1 MTSQIRPFGQR
12 GRPNRWAMIAAVL
25 ALSACTVGP
34 DFKQP
39 EGPTSKRYTSG
50 DTIRLNGGDAEI
62 DEQHVM
68 LGQPLPSE
76 WWAPFQSPQLDQV
89 IRQAIAGNHN
99 LAAAKATLA
108 QAHESVTAAAGG
120 LYPQVDLGAS
130 AGRQKYGAAFFGPL
144 QGPGPFTYWSVGP
157 NVSYLVDWS
166 GGVRRTVERERALA
180 DYQRYQV
187 SAAYLALT
195 GNVVFQALSIA
206 SIRAQIETVEE
217 ILANDEKNLAL
228 VRSAREAGSVTEVD
242 VLSAESQ
249 LANDR
254 TLLPPLRQQLS
265 VARHALAILVGQAPA
280 DWMPPDFDIEQF
292 TLPRELPVSL
302 PSALVHDRPDIMAA
316 ESQLHA
322 ASAEIGVT
330 TANLYPTIDL
340 TAAASQQALT
350 VPGLFN
356 ASAVAWSLAAG
367 LTAPLFHGGTLSA
380 ERRAAVD
387 AFQASLATYKQTV
400 LQSFGQ
406 VADVLEAL
414 AHDAE
419 QLAAQ
424 KHAMESAA
432 ASLRL
437 TRLSYSAGNVGI
449 LQVLDAQRL
458 LQQAQLG
465 YVRAQVQRRQD
476 TAQLFLALGGA
487 TLATH

>member
-1 MTSQIRPFGQR
+1 
-12 GRPNRWAMIAAVL
+12 
-25 ALSACTVGP
+25 
-34 DFKQP
+34 
-39 EGPTSKRYTSG
+39 
-50 DTIRLNGGDAEI
+50 
-62 DEQHVM
+62 
-68 LGQPLPSE
+68 
-76 WWAPFQSPQLDQV
+76 
-89 IRQAIAGNHN
+89 
-99 LAAAKATLA
+99 
-108 QAHESVTAAAGG
+108 
-120 LYPQVDLGAS
+120 
-130 AGRQKYGAAFFGPL
+130 
-144 QGPGPFTYWSVGP
+144 
-157 NVSYLVDWS
+157 
-166 GGVRRTVERERALA
+166 
-180 DYQRYQV
+180 
-187 SAAYLALT
+187 
-195 GNVVFQALSIA
+195 
-206 SIRAQIETVEE
+206 
-217 ILANDEKNLAL
+217 
-228 VRSAREAGSVTEVD
+228 
-242 VLSAESQ
+242 
-249 LANDR
+249 
-254 TLLPPLRQQLS
+254 
-265 VARHALAILVGQAPA
+265 
-280 DWMPPDFDIEQF
+280 MPPDFDIEQF